1 MHRPTGIRA
10 IAPSPGAG
18 PGIGRLPIRALTV
31 AGSPRLAGPDDE
43 HVRVLLATEATLPPV
58 LVQRGT
64 NRVVDGLHRVRAA
77 QLRGDTSIEVV
88 YFDGDDHDAFVAAVR
103 ANAEHGLPLSLADR
117 KAAAARILQGRP
129 EWSDRSVAAIVGLSP
144 KTVGALRRTSACGP
158 AAIRIGRDGRGR
170 PVDPASARARVRE
183 MLAVNPAASLRT
195 VSADAGVSV
204 ATVRSV
210 RDRDQDEP
218 DGTSRRPPPGA
229 PQESTGPGVPPP
241 AAPPPQKAQPMPSS
255 ARDPGIVTLPVGGRP
270 PSRAPGEL
278 LRELRDDPSLRF
290 SETGRMLLRLLAPA
304 ALDDDLLERLV
315 GSVPQHDIELV
326 SELGAICLQLW
337 QDVVA
342 RLDRRRAASE

>member
-1 MHRPTGIRA
+1 MNRPTGIRTG
-10 IAPSPGAG
+10 APSPGAG
-18 PGIGRLPIRALTV
+18 PGIGRLPIRVLTV
-31 AGSPRLAGPDDE
+31 AGSPRLAGADDD

-64 NRVVDGLHRVRAA
+64 NRVIDGLHRVRAA
-77 QLRGDTSIEVV
+77 QLRGDTSIDVV
-88 YFDGDDHDAFVAAVR
+88 FFDGDDHDAFVAAVR
-103 ANAEHGLPLSLADR
+103 ANVEHGLPLSLADR

-144 KTVGALRRTSACGP
+144 KTVGTLRRTSACGP
-158 AAIRIGRDGRGR
+158 AAIRIGRDGRVR
-170 PVDPASARARVRE
+170 PVESALSRARVRE
-183 MLAVNPAASLRT
+183 MLAVNPAASPRT
-195 VSADAGVSV
+195 VSADAGVSI
-204 ATVRSV
+204 ATARSV
-210 RDRDQDEP
+210 RDREQNEP
-218 DGTSRRPPPGA
+218 DGMSRRPQPGG
-229 PQESTGPGVPPP
+229 TGLGLPPP

-255 ARDPGIVTLPVGGRP
+255 ARDPGTDVGLPVGGRP
-270 PSRAPGEL
+270 SSRAPGEL

-342 RLDRRRAASE
+342 RLDRRRAASG